1 MSKRGQE
8 HGSRTGKGLH
18 SSWREAGGTGDL
30 SACSQR
36 MGAPEARQL
45 PATVPWLL
53 GSVRSAVGEEL
64 GLVWGGGVCTLRLF
78 IQFEEHLLLP
88 LLLVQI
94 FLQSLEGRWSSA
106 RSHRTQDSHQSVL
119 RKLPSQA
126 PVLGPLDLPS
136 LLFHSLPPTSSSLL
150 SRPLRVSGGHGE
162 QMRICW
168 QENRQ
173 RPKME
178 RGLTAGGADTSKLQV
193 PAQGLSL
200 RTLPE
205 PSPGY
210 TCCHA
215 APEML
220 SVNTS
225 GRTGVLCAVNAH
237 EIPER
242 SSLSR

>member
-94 FLQSLEGRWSSA
+94 FLQSLFAWP
-106 RSHRTQDSHQSVL
+106 
-119 RKLPSQA
+119 K
-126 PVLGPLDLPS
+126 
-136 LLFHSLPPTSSSLL
+136 FIPPF
-150 SRPLRVSGGHGE
+150 
-162 QMRICW
+162 
-168 QENRQ
+168 
-173 RPKME
+173 
-178 RGLTAGGADTSKLQV
+178 LQV
-193 PAQGLSL
+193 LVMALVQGLQL
-200 RTLPE
+200 LGFMLYQEVTLFILE
-205 PSPGY
+205 QIPG
-210 TCCHA
+210 
-215 APEML
+215 
-220 SVNTS
+220 
-225 GRTGVLCAVNAH
+225 GRTGPPPGLWKTQRPVRCRRPAPTRPPHSVADDRATSVDY
-237 EIPER
+237 PGR
-242 SSLSR
+242 AD